1 MNFWRIIQVR
11 FVTILLVFLLTAVT
25 TTVVSFLLPKTF
37 MSLSRISVEK
47 DTSDIAPLNGI
58 QSGAT
63 AFDPYFIQTELEV
76 IQSQKVLNKVVAKYN
91 LTKEWKRRNGGKL
104 LNDREARKILQ
115 KSIDIRQFR
124 NTSIIEIRAYDRKP
138 GQAQHIAQALAEEYQ
153 TYRYETHRAY
163 PGQTARE
170 RSGVKIIDDAERP
183 VQAVRPNIPLN
194 ITLGVVAGLI
204 LGVGLAFFIEYLDTA
219 IVDAKNLLIKSGFN
233 VSVDDLSTHHLAGG
247 DVAMVATG
255 MIKAKEKNIDLSFD
269 QACALDLQDK
279 GLLEEED

>member
-1 MNFWRIIQVR
+1 MKYWQIIKFR
-11 FVTILLVFLLTAVT
+11 LVTILLVFLLTAVT
-25 TTVVSFLLPKTF
+25 TTVVSFLMPKTY
-37 MSLSRISVEK
+37 MSMSRISLEK

-58 QSGAT
+58 QSEAT

-76 IQSQKVLNKVVAKYN
+76 IQSQKVLDKVVAKCG
-91 LTKEWKRRNGGKL
+91 LTEKWKR
-104 LNDREARKILQ
+104 LNVGEWLDPITARKIL
-115 KSIDIRQFR
+115 KKAIDIRQFR
-124 NTSIIEIRAYDRKP
+124 NTSIIELRAYDWDKFL
-138 GQAQHIAQALAEEYQ
+138 AKDIAQALAEEYQ
-153 TYRYETHRAY
+153 THRTDS
-163 PGQTARE
+163 QKKRVE
-170 RSGVKIIDDAERP
+170 IIDYADLPGRAI
-183 VQAVRPNIPLN
+183 RPNIPLN

-204 LGVGLAFFIEYLDTA
+204 LGVGLAFFIEHLDTA

>member
-1 MNFWRIIQVR
+1 MKYWQIIKVR

-25 TTVVSFLLPKTF
+25 TTVVSFSLPKTY
-37 MSLSRISVEK
+37 MSMSRITVEK

-63 AFDPYFIQTELEV
+63 AFDSYFIQTELEV
-76 IQSQKVLNKVVAKYN
+76 IQSQKVLDKVVSKCR
-91 LTKEWKRRNGGKL
+91 LTNVWKRLNGGKSL
-104 LNDREARKILQ
+104 TPREARKIL
-115 KSIDIRQFR
+115 KKAIDIRQFR
-124 NTSIIEIRAYDRKP
+124 NTSIIELRAYDRKP
-138 GQAQHIAQALAEEYQ
+138 TEAQEIAQALAEEYQ
-153 TYRYETHRAY
+153 THRTDA
-163 PGQTARE
+163 QKKRVE
-170 RSGVKIIDDAERP
+170 IIDYADLP

-204 LGVGLAFFIEYLDTA
+204 LGVGLAFFIAHLDTA
-219 IVDAKNLLIKSGFN
+219 QGVLIVDAKNLLIKSGFN